1 MNKWTI
7 SSFEGGPEGAALEVL
22 KRFKD
27 DRKSLTL
34 KEAMVGSGMSWRNAK
49 NALEVLLE
57 YNVPLLTREPL
68 QNAERKGDDTAYKI
82 TAFGKEYLT
91 WSEGKMEMGAF
102 AQLRSK

>member
-27 DRKSLTL
+27 DRKSLTV

-57 YNVPLLTREPL
+57 YNVPLLAPEPL